1 MSYNR
6 FFKDNSGSS
15 DAESGS
21 VSKSGEFAI
30 SADTE
35 KDTEKKALYDI
46 YLLDFDGTIST
57 DHTHNGIYKQ
67 IIAGT
72 FSKQD
77 DDAIF
82 SYIQNNPQYHPIGG
96 SQNWKMIIEAIVK
109 NNRYVAIVSFNS
121 YPEMIAS
128 YLRHIIGLS
137 PETMSKIYINSWLPE
152 KPESASKLE
161 HIAQVIQY
169 FQYQGDAKKIL
180 LVDDSSRNID
190 QASQAGYDVIYANQY
205 GGHVAQLKLD
215 LQVTETDDLQTGMDT
230 LSIKCSG

>member
-15 DAESGS
+15 DAESES
-21 VSKSGEFAI
+21 VSKSGELEL
-30 SADTE
+30 SADAA
-35 KDTEKKALYDI
+35 DTKKTTLYDI
-46 YLLDFDGTIST
+46 YLIDFDGTISA

-67 IIAGT
+67 LVAGT
-72 FSKQD
+72 FNKQD

-96 SQNWKMIIEAIVK
+96 SQDWKMIIEEIVK
-109 NNRYVAIVSFNS
+109 NNCHVAIVSFNS
-121 YPEMIAS
+121 FPKMIAS

-137 PETMSKIYINSWLPE
+137 PETVSKIYINSWLPE

-169 FQYQGDAKKIL
+169 FQYQGDTKKIL

-190 QASQAGYDVIYANQY
+190 QASRAGYDVIYANQY
-205 GGHVAQLKLD
+205 GGHVTQLKFD
-215 LQVTETDDLQTGMDT
+215 LQVAEPDDLQTGMDT
-230 LSIKCSG
+230 VSIKYSG